1 MRLPASSSLA
11 PAVATPAV
19 QPTSAQPLDA
29 LPERFHGLDAVRA
42 FALLL
47 GILFHGVESLV
58 SYMPPYL
65 WAVKDAQ
72 SSVVIDAFFY
82 QAHVFRMQAFFLV
95 AGFFAHQLYHRRGA
109 RGFLTHRLQRIGLP
123 LVVFWPV
130 VYLLIHLLWTWG
142 YQRMGYLAQNP
153 ATASLSYWQVVGTG
167 LTSLQ
172 WLNNGFPWTHLW
184 FLYLLLWFCA
194 GVLLVRPLVTKADPR
209 ERIRRGVDN
218 LVGWSTRRWWGSLL
232 LSLFTMV
239 PMWGMKNGFGVD
251 TPDYGLLPKAAP
263 FLVYGFYFTL
273 GWFVHRQKEVLR
285 GLLKYWP
292 QNLLLSLLLIGLL
305 TFSFLSVAYH
315 PPQPGQAAPTAL
327 QQAIPFVFASL
338 YGMAAM
344 TGVWAFIGLMMAFFS
359 HPSPAIRYLSDAS
372 YWCYLIHLPVVVF
385 FQVLVVPY
393 PWHWAFKLTL
403 ILLPSFAI
411 LLLTYHYLVRNTW
424 LGKFLNGRSDSKAA
438 AK

>member
-1 MRLPASSSLA
+1 M
-11 PAVATPAV
+11 
-19 QPTSAQPLDA
+19 QPPDA

-47 GILFHGVESLV
+47 GVLFHGVESLV
-58 SYMPPYL
+58 SYLPRYL

-72 SSVVIDAFFY
+72 NSVVIDAFFY
-82 QAHVFRMQAFFLV
+82 QAHIFRMQAFFLV

-109 RGFLTHRLQRIGLP
+109 RGFLVHRLQRIGLP

-130 VYLLIHLLWTWG
+130 VYVLIHLLWTWG

-153 ATASLSYWQVVGTG
+153 ATASLGYWEVVRTG

-184 FLYLLLWFCA
+184 FLYLLLWCCA
-194 GVLLVRPLVTKADPR
+194 
-209 ERIRRGVDN
+209 ENIRRAVDN

-232 LSLFTMV
+232 LGFFTIV

-251 TPDYGLLPKAAP
+251 TPDYGLLPKGAP
-263 FLVYGFYFTL
+263 LLVYGFYFTL

-285 GLLKYWP
+285 SLVKYWP
-292 QNLLLSLLLIGLL
+292 QHLLLSLVLIGVL
-305 TFSFLSVAYH
+305 TFAFLSVAYH
-315 PPQPGQAAPTAL
+315 PPQPGPTAPSATPQVISL
-327 QQAIPFVFASL
+327 VFSSL
-338 YGMAAM
+338 YGVAAM
-344 TGVWAFIGLMMAFFS
+344 TAVWAFVGLMMAFCAQ
-359 HPSPAIRYLSDAS
+359 PSRTIRYLSDAS

-385 FQVLVVPY
+385 FQILVVPY
-393 PWHWAFKLTL
+393 VWHWAAKLAL

-411 LLLTYHYLVRNTW
+411 LLLSYHYLVRSTW
-424 LGKFLNGRSDSKAA
+424 LGKFLNGRSHSKAA